1 MATAT
6 TTRKSTSVSTS
17 SHISS
22 ALRMSEENRYSA
34 LNTAKDAFFALVTE
48 KKSYNPDGSWSYKD
62 WVDFTTHIRNSEYEE
77 CRERINTFRDSR
89 AKRDAIALLDDIK
102 FLSF

>member
-1 MATAT
+1 MSFNKDRKEPTMKKVAISMDEE
-6 TTRKSTSVSTS
+6 TRYNALSV
-17 SHISS
+17 
-22 ALRMSEENRYSA
+22 
-34 LNTAKDAFFALVTE
+34 AKDAFFDLITE
-48 KKSYNPDGSWSYKD
+48 KKSYKEGGSWSYKD